1 MNLRLFFDII
11 FLLNF
16 ELSWNLLQVK
26 LFMPKQQDPTVI
38 NLRDVEDDMQTMYV
52 RSGASVFDFKATVEG
67 SGVVEGI
74 IRYHPFLYDR
84 ETFPSDFNDPR
95 CRLNL
100 LYLFCMIVS

>member
-1 MNLRLFFDII
+1 M
-11 FLLNF
+11 NF

-26 LFMPKQQDPTVI
+26 LFMPKQQVPTII

-95 CRLNL
+95 CR
-100 LYLFCMIVS
+100 